1 MSPAIGR
8 RLAAW
13 LTVAS
18 LLLAL
23 PASTSATISG
33 GCTGEGHASSSGSI
47 DLTTEPVWHLR
58 SNDVAGGA
66 GQSTAT
72 MTSATLSAYALRF
85 AMPGARGS
93 GKGDTRGAG
102 DDVSPDTPSQ
112 LRKGFVIARPP

>member
-66 GQSTAT
+66 GAAT
-72 MTSATLSAYALRF
+72 PNLDFGALSGHPPRVAI
-85 AMPGARGS
+85 PVARGS
-93 GKGDTRGAG
+93 RQGGQNAVPRHM
-102 DDVSPDTPSQ
+102 
-112 LRKGFVIARPP
+112 